1 MILEECNVILTHG
14 NDGNYGNKTKKN
26 EIWKYYIKAANLK
39 YDYFDDFVS
48 LESLR
53 SISYNSH
60 KNFPTWLQRRHFL

>member
-1 MILEECNVILTHG
+1 MLSLLMEMMETME
-14 NDGNYGNKTKKN
+14 TRQKKN